1 MCVIHFEIMQTT
13 FLLIFFWFCFMF
25 PFDASPHQ
33 LDQQSSARVS
43 ILTINNVLLD
53 NWLMTGQIKL

>member
-1 MCVIHFEIMQTT
+1 MCHSLWNYADNIFANI
-13 FLLIFFWFCFMF
+13 FLVLFHVS
-25 PFDASPHQ
+25 FDASPHQ

-43 ILTINNVLLD
+43 IPTINNVLLD